1 MTTLAE
7 NTTPAAIGNSNV
19 NFTGAV
25 VMTTSVSGISAS
37 NITTSGILENA
48 NVNANNPI
56 TNFSA
61 NSIADIKYINPNN
74 TSSWFT
80 LIGTGSDGTGSENN
94 NSTQVVELII
104 S

>member
-7 NTTPAAIGNSNV
+7 NTTPAATGNSNV
-19 NFTGAV
+19 SF
-25 VMTTSVSGISAS
+25 TSVTVMPTSFTAISAS
-37 NITTSGILENA
+37 NITTSGILELA
-48 NVNANNPI
+48 NINANNPI
-56 TNFSA
+56 TNF
-61 NSIADIKYINPNN
+61 NVNNITDIKYINPNN

-80 LIGTGSDGTGSENN
+80 LIGTGAENN